1 MHDTLRSADERRS
14 VQLGPHT
21 VGDGHPVTIVAELG
35 VNHLGDPGRM
45 REMIDAAVDAGADAL
60 KFQTYTAEARY
71 DRATNPKA
79 ERFIAD
85 LARWEFPREVEAELW
100 AYAAAR
106 GATVFT
112 SAFDPDSARFA
123 DDLGSVAYKLAAFE
137 TVNHRL
143 VRALGE
149 LGKPVVI
156 SRGMCSHEELDACV
170 EILEQAGCPVVLL
183 HCISSYPVQKAD
195 SNLAMIRTMRERYR
209 WPIGHSDHS
218 RGCDIPPLAVAAGA
232 VMIEKHFTVNPKLRE
247 SDNPFSITP
256 EELEE
261 IVFRVRQVER
271 YLGSGEITR
280 IPTEDYMW
288 DFRRRTA

>member
-1 MHDTLRSADERRS
+1 MQNRPQSADARRS
-14 VQLGPHT
+14 VQLGPLT

-35 VNHLGDPGRM
+35 VNHLGDAGRM

-71 DRATNPKA
+71 DRGTNPKA
-79 ERFIAD
+79 DRFIAD
-85 LARWEFPREVEAELW
+85 LARWEFSREVEAELW
-100 AYAAAR
+100 EYAHAR

-112 SAFDPDSARFA
+112 SAFDPGSARFA
-123 DDLGSVAYKLAAFE
+123 DGLGSVGYKLAAFE
-137 TVNHRL
+137 TVNHQL

-156 SRGMCSHEELDACV
+156 SRGMCTHEELDECV
-170 EILEQAGCPVVLL
+170 AILERAGCPVVLL
-183 HCISSYPVQKAD
+183 HCISSYPVQKPD
-195 SNLAMIRTMRERYR
+195 SNLAMIRTLRDRYR

-247 SDNPFSITP
+247 SDIPFSIP
-256 EELEE
+256 PDELLE
-261 IVFRVRQVER
+261 IVVRVRQTEG
-271 YLGSGEITR
+271 YMGSGE
-280 IPTEDYMW
+280 
-288 DFRRRTA
+288 F